1 MTKEKLE
8 KALTLKRTISKSRLV
23 MDTITHRYQRK
34 PFLKLNTL
42 PCGEEIYLNDILTE
56 NDLDLIMTM
65 ILEQARHV
73 NQEAE
78 KEFKEL

>member
-1 MTKEKLE
+1 MTREKLE
-8 KALTLKRTISKSRLV
+8 KALILKNKISKSRLV
-23 MDTITHRYQRK
+23 MDTIVHRYQRK

-56 NDLDLIMTM
+56 SDLDIIMTL